1 MRVSLAIFLPEL
13 AQKIQNH
20 GRNGRHIVGFIGL
33 TRSTSIKKV
42 RTNTPNA
49 NESNVMTPT
58 LLEQKRGRVEGPGP
72 GPGVKGA
79 RG

>member
-1 MRVSLAIFLPEL
+1 MRVSLVIFLGEV

-33 TRSTSIKKV
+33 TRSTSIKKMQ
-42 RTNTPNA
+42 TNTPNA

-72 GPGVKGA
+72 GPA
-79 RG
+79 S